1 MIETQTFYKNVSE
14 YKTSIFLKSD
24 AKIFVESDDLLARR
38 IAIRSKG
45 KAVVCP
51 DSGKIYYA
59 KEYDYEKM
67 SKEGYECD
75 CVAAGFCPLLQK
87 EMTEP
92 LHHLCQTSE
101 KHRTVLRTA
110 KKRGVHDNDVKKRY
124 ARKTRQRTDLEN
136 TAEEAIK
143 EMKAAG
149 VDIDKQFER
158 SW

>member
-1 MIETQTFYKNVSE
+1 MS
-14 YKTSIFLKSD
+14 
-24 AKIFVESDDLLARR
+24 
-38 IAIRSKG
+38 
-45 KAVVCP
+45 
-51 DSGKIYYA
+51 

-101 KHRTVLRTA
+101 KHRTVFLRTA

-149 VDIDKQFER
+149 VDIDKQSEGLGDTIEKVLTKFGINQEKIEKILGGPGCGCSER
-158 SW
+158 KTWFNKIFSYKKEQSDD

>member
-1 MIETQTFYKNVSE
+1 MS
-14 YKTSIFLKSD
+14 
-24 AKIFVESDDLLARR
+24 
-38 IAIRSKG
+38 
-45 KAVVCP
+45 
-51 DSGKIYYA
+51 

-101 KHRTVLRTA
+101 KHRTVFLRTA

-149 VDIDKQFER
+149 VDIDKQSEGLGDTIEKVLTKFGINQEKIEKILGGPGCGCSER
-158 SW
+158 KTWFNKIFSYKKEQSNE

>member
-1 MIETQTFYKNVSE
+1 MS
-14 YKTSIFLKSD
+14 
-24 AKIFVESDDLLARR
+24 
-38 IAIRSKG
+38 
-45 KAVVCP
+45 
-51 DSGKIYYA
+51 

-87 EMTEP
+87 EITEP

-101 KHRTVLRTA
+101 KHRTVFLRTA

-149 VDIDKQFER
+149 VDIDKQSEGLGDTIEKVLTKFGINQEKIEKILGGPGCGCSER
-158 SW
+158 KTWFNKIFSYKKEQSDE

>member
-1 MIETQTFYKNVSE
+1 MQ
-14 YKTSIFLKSD
+14 
-24 AKIFVESDDLLARR
+24 
-38 IAIRSKG
+38 
-45 KAVVCP
+45 
-51 DSGKIYYA
+51 

-101 KHRTVLRTA
+101 KHRTVFLRTA

-149 VDIDKQFER
+149 VDIDKQSEGLGDTIEKVLTKFGINQEKIEKILGGPGCGCSER
-158 SW
+158 KTWFNKIFSYKKEQSDD

>member
-1 MIETQTFYKNVSE
+1 MQ
-14 YKTSIFLKSD
+14 
-24 AKIFVESDDLLARR
+24 
-38 IAIRSKG
+38 
-45 KAVVCP
+45 
-51 DSGKIYYA
+51 

-101 KHRTVLRTA
+101 KYRTVFLRTA

-124 ARKTRQRTDLEN
+124 AGKMRQRTDLEN
-136 TAEEAIK
+136 AAEEAIK

-149 VDIDKQFER
+149 VDIDKQSEGLGDTIEKVLNKFGINQEKIEKILGGPGCGCSER
-158 SW
+158 KTWFNKIFSYKKEQGDE

>member
-1 MIETQTFYKNVSE
+1 MQK
-14 YKTSIFLKSD
+14 K
-24 AKIFVESDDLLARR
+24 
-38 IAIRSKG
+38 
-45 KAVVCP
+45 
-51 DSGKIYYA
+51 
-59 KEYDYEKM
+59 YDYEKM

-101 KHRTVLRTA
+101 KHRTVFLRTA

-149 VDIDKQFER
+149 VDIDKQSEGLGDTIEKVLTKFGINQEKIEKILGGPGCGCSER
-158 SW
+158 KTWFNKIFSYKKEQSDE

>member
-1 MIETQTFYKNVSE
+1 MS
-14 YKTSIFLKSD
+14 
-24 AKIFVESDDLLARR
+24 
-38 IAIRSKG
+38 
-45 KAVVCP
+45 
-51 DSGKIYYA
+51 

-101 KHRTVLRTA
+101 KHRTVFLRTA

-149 VDIDKQFER
+149 VDIDKQSEGLGDTIEKVLTKFGINQEKIEKILGGPGCGCSER
-158 SW
+158 KTWFNKIFSYKKEQSDE